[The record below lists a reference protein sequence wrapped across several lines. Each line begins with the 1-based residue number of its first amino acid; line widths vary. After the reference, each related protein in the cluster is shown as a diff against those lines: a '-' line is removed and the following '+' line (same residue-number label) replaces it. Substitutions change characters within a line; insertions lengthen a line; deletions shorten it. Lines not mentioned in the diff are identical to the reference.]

1 MFIFLLKEFCKNN
14 GLEDKYD
21 IIKGKLEEEKIIDTG
36 LKELS
41 LVDQKTL
48 IEYFP
53 SKKEKTNNMLFYE
66 NIGSGSFGNV
76 FKTFH
81 KLDKNEYA
89 IKIVPVYDD
98 MNESKYIREV
108 ETISQ
113 LNNPYIVRYFNSW
126 TDDILPID
134 SKLLTLEDE
143 GSPGSSL
150 ELIESVNIN
159 KFLFIQM
166 ELCRNNLNNYLLERD
181 KIDYSKSL
189 GIFKNICLGLNY
201 IHNKKIIHRDIKPS
215 NIMFDKNGIAKIG
228 DFGMSLKLDKD
239 IDFVKTENNYG
250 TYNYLA
256 PEVLL
261 KKEYSIY
268 SDVYSLGI
276 ILYEILSIFDTFMER
291 QKKIDFI
298 KDNFKVDE
306 EFRLKYTKESKFIDL
321 LIKKNKTER
330 LDTDSILKRKVK

>member
-1 MFIFLLKEFCKNN
+1 MEKKKDILFIFLLKEFCKNN

-126 TDDILPID
+126 TDILCKNRITKFGFNQC
-134 SKLLTLEDE
+134 KLGDW
-143 GSPGSSL
+143 
-150 ELIESVNIN
+150 NHY
-159 KFLFIQM
+159 
-166 ELCRNNLNNYLLERD
+166 LC
-181 KIDYSKSL
+181 
-189 GIFKNICLGLNY
+189 
-201 IHNKKIIHRDIKPS
+201 
-215 NIMFDKNGIAKIG
+215 
-228 DFGMSLKLDKD
+228 
-239 IDFVKTENNYG
+239 
-250 TYNYLA
+250 
-256 PEVLL
+256 
-261 KKEYSIY
+261 
-268 SDVYSLGI
+268 
-276 ILYEILSIFDTFMER
+276 LSFC
-291 QKKIDFI
+291 
-298 KDNFKVDE
+298 
-306 EFRLKYTKESKFIDL
+306 
-321 LIKKNKTER
+321 
-330 LDTDSILKRKVK
+330 